1 MNEMKS
7 SSLSLDRDRRSQQA
21 TEEHQKPE
29 DCMEKKAAVLDA
41 DAKWKFESGGKMA
54 NQMSNGIQL
63 WF

>member
-1 MNEMKS
+1 
-7 SSLSLDRDRRSQQA
+7 
-21 TEEHQKPE
+21 
-29 DCMEKKAAVLDA
+29 MEKKAAVLDA